1 MARAACASCLPLQLA
16 DAALDGNAH
25 AFVQPLGLQRLAQL
39 RQIGAGAKP
48 GGPGRHP
55 RCRAASHDEDD
66 LIERLGQLAADLPA
80 SQFRDLVERALFAAD
95 LIGYAKAAPRG

>member
-1 MARAACASCLPLQLA
+1 MDPDAIRAA
-16 DAALDGNAH
+16 
-25 AFVQPLGLQRLAQL
+25 VQQAT
-39 RQIGAGAKP
+39 
-48 GGPGRHP
+48 
-55 RCRAASHDEDD
+55 DEDD